1 MSAAKIIPFIAGLY
15 IGKYHPQYVPLPQ
28 ITKENFDKLLK
39 TLEDATSRT
48 ATPSPPDHNPSSPQ
62 TR

>member
-1 MSAAKIIPFIAGLY
+1 MSTFSKIIPFIAGLY
-15 IGKYHPQYVPLPQ
+15 IGKYHSQYVPLPQ

-39 TLEDATSRT
+39 TLEETTNRT
-48 ATPSPPDHNPSSPQ
+48 ATPQPPSPQ

>member
-1 MSAAKIIPFIAGLY
+1 MSLAKILPFIAGLY

-28 ITKENFDKLLK
+28 ITKENFDKLLRY
-39 TLEDATSRT
+39 LEEATSRT
-48 ATPSPPDHNPSSPQ
+48 ATPPPPHPSSPQ

>member
-1 MSAAKIIPFIAGLY
+1 MSVSATAKIIPFIAGLY
-15 IGKYHPQYVPLPQ
+15 IGKYHSQYVPLPQ

-39 TLEDATSRT
+39 TLEEATSRT
-48 ATPSPPDHNPSSPQ
+48 APPPQ